1 MSEYILPLE
10 KLIEQFARLPG
21 IGKKTAVRL
30 AFSIVDGEESKAEEF
45 AEALLAAKR
54 DIKQCP
60 VCFNLSEGGE
70 CAVCEDSRRDQSVIC
85 VVEDVRALMSIERV
99 REYKGLY
106 HVLGGVISPMD
117 GIGPEQLRIAEL
129 IRRLEDESVK
139 EIIIATNPT
148 VEGETTA
155 LYLSRLIKPLGI
167 KISRLAYGMPA
178 GGELEYTDE
187 VTLFRALQGRR
198 DMD

>member
-30 AFSIVDGEESKAEEF
+30 AFSIVDGEEKRAEDF

-70 CAVCEDSRRDQSVIC
+70 CAVCADSHRDRSVIC

-129 IRRLEDESVK
+129 VRRLEDESVK